1 LRLETVIPLILLTFC
16 ADELSILRAY
26 EAGADDVLLLA
37 MRPPLLTAKAMA
49 WVRRARSIPL
59 NTLPPLTGQDLT
71 LDPQTRTVFLPDGQA
86 VRLTVLEFRFLY
98 TLMVHQGQ
106 PVSMDRLLRWV
117 WGCRGN
123 EKNLLKRLV
132 YRLRQKL
139 EPDPRAPR
147 FIRTVPGVGY
157 AFGPAER
164 GSPGPRA

>member
-98 TLMVHQGQ
+98 TLMVYQGQ

-123 EKNLLKRLV
+123 EKNLLKRVDILGYEV
-132 YRLRQKL
+132 
-139 EPDPRAPR
+139 EPML
-147 FIRTVPGVGY
+147 G
-157 AFGPAER
+157 
-164 GSPGPRA
+164 

>member
-1 LRLETVIPLILLTFC
+1 MRLETVIPLILLTFC

-98 TLMVHQGQ
+98 TLMVYQGQ

-123 EKNLLKRLV
+123 EKNLLKRVDILGYEV
-132 YRLRQKL
+132 
-139 EPDPRAPR
+139 EPML
-147 FIRTVPGVGY
+147 G
-157 AFGPAER
+157 
-164 GSPGPRA
+164 